1 MGCNCGGAGVAKSTE
16 KFVVVTAG
24 GQTKEFDEEPEARIF
39 ATMNNG
45 RVTVRKK

>member
-1 MGCNCGGAGVAKSTE
+1 MGCGCGQPAKASTD

-24 GQTKEFDEEPEARIF
+24 GKTKEFDEEPEARIF

-45 RVTVRKK
+45 RVTVKKK